1 MQRRSR
7 ATRNRLL
14 SSSLRLFA
22 RNGYEA
28 TGVAEICEASR
39 VSKGAFYHHFPT
51 KQAVFVELLNDWLI
65 GVNRQLAST
74 LRGSATV
81 PEGLLAMASRMRSV
95 FSAADGR
102 LEIFLEFWQ
111 QARRDPVIRK
121 GVIAPYRQYRDI
133 LAEVVQKGIDEG
145 SLRPVDTKVAG
156 QALETIAVG
165 TLLQGILD
173 PKGARW
179 DSVVRD
185 SVGLLL
191 EGMAKPRGRAIAARP
206 RAVNR
211 R

>member
-1 MQRRSR
+1 MQRRSK
-7 ATRNRLL
+7 ATRHRIL

-22 RNGYEA
+22 KNGYEA
-28 TGVAEICEASR
+28 TGVAEICEAAD

-51 KQAVFVELLNDWLI
+51 KQAIFVELLNEWLI

-74 LRGSATV
+74 LRGSSTV
-81 PEGLLAMASRMRSV
+81 PEGLLAMASRMKSV
-95 FSAADGR
+95 FGAADGR

-111 QARRDPVIRK
+111 QARRDPLIRK

-145 SLRPVDTKVAG
+145 SLRRVDTKVAG
-156 QALETIAVG
+156 QALETLAVG

-179 DSVVRD
+179 ESVVKD

-191 EGMAKPRGRAIAARP
+191 EGMTKPRRAG
-206 RAVNR
+206 NR